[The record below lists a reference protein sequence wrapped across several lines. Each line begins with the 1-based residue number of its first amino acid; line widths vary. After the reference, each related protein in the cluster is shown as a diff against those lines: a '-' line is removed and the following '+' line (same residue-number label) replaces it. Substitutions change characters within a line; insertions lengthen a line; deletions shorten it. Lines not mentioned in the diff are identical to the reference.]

1 MVTCWYTD
9 SNFKRLETTGT
20 TWALQD
26 LLNKEIP
33 GFTLPE
39 NFIRW
44 CGNFQGDVYAYP
56 HTGTILSEDTSIKSA
71 AAMIGRKDIL
81 EKIHWDSQQPLSK
94 AYCLEQLK
102 AVRKAYPELIPC
114 YMELPSLQQMFG
126 VTADTGT
133 AWEDPFFHPG
143 TLESLEFMNTL
154 FRERLLSRDV
164 FTLSQES
171 LLRQLQNG
179 EIFLAASP
187 SLGKLLSQLPES
199 HPIWEQYEILSP
211 ILSDSGREPAL
222 SNNFEEQYVSTL
234 FVKSSTQ
241 SQSQARL
248 LAAFYLQ
255 NMEPSPEQKNAL
267 ERSGLGDLLKNAEPM
282 KSIGIDSQ
290 YTVPI
295 THYEILFS
303 LYSNTR
309 LATAD
314 ERKQKFLE
322 NQIVNLVEDCSA
334 DEIAPTYARLV
345 SELQRGD
352 YKLLDTWKKQQYQ
365 KAISILQE

>member
-1 MVTCWYTD
+1 M
-9 SNFKRLETTGT
+9 
-20 TWALQD
+20 
-26 LLNKEIP
+26 
-33 GFTLPE
+33 
-39 NFIRW
+39 
-44 CGNFQGDVYAYP
+44 
-56 HTGTILSEDTSIKSA
+56 
-71 AAMIGRKDIL
+71 
-81 EKIHWDSQQPLSK
+81 
-94 AYCLEQLK
+94 
-102 AVRKAYPELIPC
+102 
-114 YMELPSLQQMFG
+114 
-126 VTADTGT
+126 
-133 AWEDPFFHPG
+133 
-143 TLESLEFMNTL
+143 
-154 FRERLLSRDV
+154 
-164 FTLSQES
+164 
-171 LLRQLQNG
+171 
-179 EIFLAASP
+179 
-187 SLGKLLSQLPES
+187 
-199 HPIWEQYEILSP
+199 
-211 ILSDSGREPAL
+211 
-222 SNNFEEQYVSTL
+222 
-234 FVKSSTQ
+234 
-241 SQSQARL
+241 
-248 LAAFYLQ
+248 AAFYLQ

-295 THYEILFS
+295 IHYEILFS

>member
-1 MVTCWYTD
+1 M
-9 SNFKRLETTGT
+9 
-20 TWALQD
+20 
-26 LLNKEIP
+26 
-33 GFTLPE
+33 
-39 NFIRW
+39 
-44 CGNFQGDVYAYP
+44 
-56 HTGTILSEDTSIKSA
+56 LS
-71 AAMIGRKDIL
+71 L
-81 EKIHWDSQQPLSK
+81 
-94 AYCLEQLK
+94 
-102 AVRKAYPELIPC
+102 
-114 YMELPSLQQMFG
+114 
-126 VTADTGT
+126 
-133 AWEDPFFHPG
+133 
-143 TLESLEFMNTL
+143 
-154 FRERLLSRDV
+154 
-164 FTLSQES
+164 
-171 LLRQLQNG
+171 
-179 EIFLAASP
+179 
-187 SLGKLLSQLPES
+187 LPES

-241 SQSQARL
+241 SQFQARL

-255 NMEPSPEQKNAL
+255 NMEPSPEQENAL
-267 ERSGLGDLLKNAEPM
+267 DRSGLGDLLKNAEPM

-295 THYEILFS
+295 IHYEILFS